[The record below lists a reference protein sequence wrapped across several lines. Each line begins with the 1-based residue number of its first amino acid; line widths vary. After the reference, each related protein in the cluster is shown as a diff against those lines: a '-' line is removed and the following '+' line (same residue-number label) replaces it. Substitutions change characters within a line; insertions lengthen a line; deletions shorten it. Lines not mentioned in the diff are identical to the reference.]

1 MATIN
6 LKDDRQ
12 VIDYLARDFSSFRQ
26 SLLDLIPAKLP
37 EWTDLSEAN
46 FGVVLIELF
55 AYVADIL
62 SYYQDRIANEMFL
75 STAQERRNVIEHL
88 RLIGYEMAPAAP
100 AACRLSVIV
109 SNDRNQVIEIRKG
122 DQFATPSTKERPS
135 VTFEYTG
142 DKPIIIDLAALP
154 LNSAKK
160 PDDSTLT
167 GFKEA
172 VGAIPVREGKSIVNE
187 VIGVSDGT
195 PNQRFPLAQPRLL
208 RDSIVVTVETSPP
221 TPAWRLRKNLVFS
234 GRAFTPEQLAALE
247 QQDRITSSLAF
258 SRSPDPDFAIETDEN
273 DVTTVLFGDGQYGQI
288 PPVGARIFASY
299 RTGGG
304 AIGNVGAKQITD
316 VVRSPQ
322 LQVLGAK
329 VINRLPA
336 SGGADRE
343 SIEQAV
349 KFAPTVFSSMQRA
362 VTAEDYV
369 VQARLFPG
377 VSKARAE
384 ANNWNSVKLFVAP
397 TGTGELPTD
406 ILKRDLLSYFEDKRM
421 LTTFL
426 QIENPDYVEIQIQ
439 ADIGAKPY
447 FRNQEV
453 HDAAETAVQALFDFE
468 QVDFADILYLSKIS
482 EALES
487 EPSIDHVVVSRF
499 RRADSNQDIPADG
512 RLVLGEN
519 EIPVLRPADLLLTV
533 TGGVNATA

>member
-1 MATIN
+1 M
-6 LKDDRQ
+6 
-12 VIDYLARDFSSFRQ
+12 YL
-26 SLLDLIPAKLP
+26 
-37 EWTDLSEAN
+37 
-46 FGVVLIELF
+46 
-55 AYVADIL
+55 
-62 SYYQDRIANEMFL
+62 
-75 STAQERRNVIEHL
+75 H
-88 RLIGYEMAPAAP
+88 
-100 AACRLSVIV
+100 
-109 SNDRNQVIEIRKG
+109 
-122 DQFATPSTKERPS
+122 
-135 VTFEYTG
+135 
-142 DKPIIIDLAALP
+142 
-154 LNSAKK
+154 
-160 PDDSTLT
+160 
-167 GFKEA
+167 
-172 VGAIPVREGKSIVNE
+172 
-187 VIGVSDGT
+187 
-195 PNQRFPLAQPRLL
+195 
-208 RDSIVVTVETSPP
+208 
-221 TPAWRLRKNLVFS
+221 LVFS

-468 QVDFADILYLSKIS
+468 QVDFADILYLSKIY

-487 EPSIDHVVVSRF
+487 EPSIDHVFVSRF